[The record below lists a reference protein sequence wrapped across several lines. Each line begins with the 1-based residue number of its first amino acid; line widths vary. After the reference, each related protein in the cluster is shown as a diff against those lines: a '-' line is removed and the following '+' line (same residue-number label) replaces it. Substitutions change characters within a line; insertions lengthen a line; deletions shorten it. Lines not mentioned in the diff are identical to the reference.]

1 ARNLGPARGW
11 FGRPEQPQGDRDPR
25 RRPAKYRREQRARC
39 VSWSC
44 LPYRRT
50 TPSVIE
56 RNCHRDDVGN
66 ADVLLAHRA
75 VTFCRATDHLS
86 RPVPA
91 TGPSSNRRRTGSAKS
106 VRADERGYPA
116 TRGLVWLQELW
127 REHHGVKT
135 VARPPERQSSLSR
148 SVPSE
153 LPCRDAVLLDLEVQ
167 SLVVGS
173 EESRRCALIPPRGM
187 KG

>member
-1 ARNLGPARGW
+1 LRVDCDDMGYAAISAQRQCSSSLIRVSVSSHLGKTRALQASPARVRAVVGN
-11 FGRPEQPQGDRDPR
+11 ER
-25 RRPAKYRREQRARC
+25 RRGLREAEQAR
-39 VSWSC
+39 S
-44 LPYRRT
+44 L
-50 TPSVIE
+50 
-56 RNCHRDDVGN
+56 
-66 ADVLLAHRA
+66 
-75 VTFCRATDHLS
+75 
-86 RPVPA
+86 VP
-91 TGPSSNRRRTGSAKS
+91 
-106 VRADERGYPA
+106 
-116 TRGLVWLQELW
+116 WQELW

-135 VARPPERQSSLSR
+135 VARPPERQSSSSR